1 METPKVFSYSRF
13 SSLAQGKGYS
23 LERQV
28 KRAEQWCRERGLVL
42 EQSYSDKGKSAFH
55 GDHIKSG
62 AFGRF
67 LADIEAGLIP
77 PGSILLVEQL
87 DRPTRLNLH
96 DAQGVV
102 WRILDAGVKILTIA
116 DGQEY
121 TREQGLGGAVML
133 LVTLEAAHRESLNKS
148 DRLKQSWQKRHQKAT
163 DGKIISRNVPGWIV
177 AGKGKSGFL
186 LHPERAGLVQ
196 EIFQLAADGM
206 GCQAIAVELNRRGVP
221 TWGRA
226 KKWLQ
231 VSVYTILKNR
241 AAIGELALKL
251 DGKQAEAIK
260 GYYPA
265 AVDEALFNRVQRSL
279 SARTT
284 KGGSTRS
291 GRKGNYNSLF
301 AGVAVCA
308 YCGAKMVAND
318 PGKGRGRT
326 KLVCKAARYAQGGCV
341 YHPMDYGQLEDAVL
355 KHCREID
362 LHKLLSTGEDTELL
376 KARARKAE
384 LSSRMDALEEQ
395 LDGQLALAGL
405 AKNKTLQ
412 ERLAARLDALQGEL
426 DTVGAAL
433 KAAEVELDALSRS
446 GKTLVQHVEAIR
458 ELSARMAEVDAGERL
473 ETRRK
478 LSSAINDSIE
488 TMLCFPNGMQGQVLS
503 YDPKTG
509 LRAVPFPVADPG
521 NQLELAVARL
531 NAREQTG
538 REHAVVLLRFK
549 NGHSRL
555 FRWDAGAGV
564 FRLDSEDTSD
574 SLIISGYDL
583 VSGKNLV
590 TGEDLEMIQGLTFT
604 EPGESGFKQG

>member
-42 EQSYSDKGKSAFH
+42 EQSHADEGKSAYH
-55 GDHIKSG
+55 AKHVSSG
-62 AFGRF
+62 ALGRF
-67 LADIEAGLIP
+67 LAELETGNIP
-77 PGSILLVEQL
+77 AGSILLIEQL
-87 DRPTRLNLH
+87 DRLTRQNLH
-96 DAQGVV
+96 EAQGLVH
-102 WRILDAGVKILTIA
+102 RILDAGVRIVTIA

-133 LVTLEAAHRESLNKS
+133 LVTLEAAHRESANKA

-177 AGKGKSGFL
+177 TGKGKSGFL

-231 VSVYTILKNR
+231 VSVYAILKNR

-265 AVDEALFNRVQRSL
+265 AIGEALFNRVQRSL

-284 KGGSTRS
+284 NGASNRA
-291 GRKGNYNSLF
+291 GRKGNYVSVLS
-301 AGVAVCA
+301 GVAVCA
-308 YCGAKMVAND
+308 YCGSRMVVHD
-318 PGKGRGRT
+318 PGKGKGVA
-326 KLVCKAARYAQGGCV
+326 KLVCKGARYKHTDCE
-341 YHPMDYGQLEDAVL
+341 YHPLVYGPLEDAIL
-355 KHCREID
+355 RHCREVD
-362 LHKLLSTGEDTELL
+362 LHKLLSTGEDAELL

-384 LSSRMDALEEQ
+384 LSSRLDALEEQ
-395 LDGQLALAGL
+395 LDGQLALASM
-405 AKNKTLQ
+405 AKSKTLQ
-412 ERLAARLDALQGEL
+412 ERLAARLDALQGEI

-433 KAAEVELDALSRS
+433 KAAEAEVDALSRS

-458 ELSARMAEVDAGERL
+458 ELSSRMDTVGEDERKDIRRRL
-473 ETRRK
+473 
-478 LSSAINDSIE
+478 SGAITDSIE
-488 TMLCFPNGMQGQVLS
+488 SMTCYPNGLQGRVIRWE
-503 YDPKTG
+503 PKVG
-509 LRAVPFPVADPG
+509 LEVVPFPYDPDDQLQVAI
-521 NQLELAVARL
+521 ARL
-531 NAREQTG
+531 NKQEQTG
-538 REHAVVLLRFK
+538 REHACVLLRFR

-555 FRWDAGAGV
+555 FRWDAATKS
-564 FRLDSEDTSD
+564 FTMDSEDTAST
-574 SLIISGYDL
+574 LVISGHDFME
-583 VSGKNLV
+583 GK
-590 TGEDLEMIQGLTFT
+590 TF
-604 EPGESGFKQG
+604 PLPDESSFKAK

>member
-1 METPKVFSYSRF
+1 METVKVFSYSRF

-28 KRAEQWCRERGLVL
+28 KRAEQWCRERVLVL
-42 EQSYSDKGKSAFH
+42 EQSHADEGKSAYH
-55 GDHIKSG
+55 AKHVASG
-62 AFGRF
+62 ALGRF
-67 LADIEAGLIP
+67 LAELEAGNIP
-77 PGSILLVEQL
+77 AGSILLIEQL
-87 DRPTRLNLH
+87 DRLTRQNLH
-96 DAQGVV
+96 EAQGLVH
-102 WRILDAGVKILTIA
+102 RILDAGVKIVTIA

-133 LVTLEAAHRESLNKS
+133 LVTLEAAHRESANKA

-177 AGKGKSGFL
+177 SGEGKSGFL

-206 GCQAIAVELNRRGVP
+206 GCQSIAVELNRRGVP

-231 VSVYTILKNR
+231 VSVYAILKNR

-251 DGKQAEAIK
+251 DSKQAEAIK

-265 AVDEALFNRVQRSL
+265 AVDEALFNRVQRL
-279 SARTT
+279 LTARTVA
-284 KGGSTRS
+284 GGSKRA
-291 GRKGNYNSLF
+291 GRTGNFTSVF
-301 AGVAVCA
+301 SGVAICGD
-308 YCGAKMVAND
+308 CGAKMVAND

-341 YHPMDYGQLEDAVL
+341 YHPMDYGQLEGAVL
-355 KHCREID
+355 KHCREVD
-362 LHKLLSTGEDTELL
+362 LHKLLSTGEDAELL

-384 LSSRMDALEEQ
+384 LSSRMDTLEEQ
-395 LDGQLALAGL
+395 LDGQLALAGM
-405 AKNKTLQ
+405 AKNKALQ
-412 ERLAARLDALQGEL
+412 EKLAARLDALQGEL

-446 GKTLVQHVEAIR
+446 GKTLVQHVELIR
-458 ELSARMAEVDAGERL
+458 ELSSRMDTVGGDERKDI
-473 ETRRK
+473 RRR
-478 LSSAINDSIE
+478 LSGAITDSIE
-488 TMLCFPNGMQGQVLS
+488 SMTCYPNGLQGSVVRWE
-503 YDPKTG
+503 PKVG
-509 LRAVPFPVADPG
+509 LEVVPFPYDPDGQLQVAI
-521 NQLELAVARL
+521 ARL
-531 NAREQTG
+531 NKQEQTG
-538 REHAVVLLRFK
+538 REHACVLLRFR

-564 FRLDSEDTSD
+564 FQLDSEDTS
-574 SLIISGYDL
+574 STLIISGHDF
-583 VSGKNLV
+583 NL
-590 TGEDLEMIQGLTFT
+590 EGLSFT
-604 EPGESGFKQG
+604 LPDESGFKQD

>member
-1 METPKVFSYSRF
+1 METVKVFSYSRF

-67 LADIEAGLIP
+67 LADIEAGHIP

-102 WRILDAGVKILTIA
+102 WRILDNDIRVITLG
-116 DGQEY
+116 DGAEY
-121 TREQGLGGAVML
+121 SKEQGVGASIML
-133 LVTLEAAHRESLNKS
+133 LVNLEAAHRESLNKS

-177 AGKGKSGFL
+177 IGKGKSGFL
-186 LHPERAGLVQ
+186 LHPERAGLVR

-206 GCQAIAVELNRRGVP
+206 GCQSIAVELNRRGVP

-231 VSVYTILKNR
+231 VSVYAILKNR

-251 DGKQAEAIK
+251 DSKQAEAIK

-265 AVDEALFNRVQRSL
+265 AVDEALFNRVQRL
-279 SARTT
+279 LTARTVA
-284 KGGSTRS
+284 GGSKRA
-291 GRKGNYNSLF
+291 GRTGNFTSVF
-301 AGVAVCA
+301 SGVAICGD
-308 YCGAKMVAND
+308 CGAKMVAND

-355 KHCREID
+355 RHCREVD
-362 LHKLLSTGEDTELL
+362 LHKLLSTGEDAELL

-395 LDGQLALAGL
+395 LDGQLALAGM

-412 ERLAARLDALQGEL
+412 ERLAARLDALQGEI
-426 DTVGAAL
+426 DTVGAEL

-458 ELSARMAEVDAGERL
+458 ELSSRMDTVGEDERKDIRRRL
-473 ETRRK
+473 
-478 LSSAINDSIE
+478 SGAITDSIE
-488 TMLCFPNGMQGQVLS
+488 SMTCYPNGLQGNVVRWE
-503 YDPKTG
+503 PKVG
-509 LRAVPFPVADPG
+509 LEVVPFPYDPDDQLQVAI
-521 NQLELAVARL
+521 ARL
-531 NAREQTG
+531 NEQEQTG
-538 REHAVVLLRFK
+538 REHACVLLRFR

-564 FRLDSEDTSD
+564 FQLDSEDTS
-574 SLIISGYDL
+574 STLIISGHDF
-583 VSGKNLV
+583 NL
-590 TGEDLEMIQGLTFT
+590 EGLSFT
-604 EPGESGFKQG
+604 LPDESGFKQD